1 MILIAH
7 GYSLISE
14 TSFLGVWET
23 ASKVALV
30 ITDPGIHALAVLPH
44 ILSGLVCVAYRIE
57 QK

>member
-1 MILIAH
+1 MTLIAH

-14 TSFLGVWET
+14 TSFLDVWET
-23 ASKVALV
+23 ASKVAPV
-30 ITDPGIHALAVLPH
+30 ITDSGIHAFVVLLH